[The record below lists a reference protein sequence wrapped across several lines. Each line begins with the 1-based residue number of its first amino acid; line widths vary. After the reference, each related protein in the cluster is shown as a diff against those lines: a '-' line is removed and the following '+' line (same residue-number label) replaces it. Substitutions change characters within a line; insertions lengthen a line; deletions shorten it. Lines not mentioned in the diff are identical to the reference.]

1 MSQLL
6 RKLVQGMGVLLLL
19 FGGAV
24 LLCTLV
30 ARTQV
35 DQKAERSM
43 EEEMWRRRSREW
55 PDESAGRE
63 NYK

>member
-1 MSQLL
+1 MNQLL
-6 RKLVQGMGVLLLL
+6 CKLMQGMGVLLLL

-24 LLCTLV
+24 LLCALV
-30 ARTQV
+30 ARTRV
-35 DQKAERSM
+35 DQNGERSV

-55 PDESAGRE
+55 PDEPTGRG